1 MHANALEGVFCG
13 SVCFQ
18 WEALDLC
25 DRGTT
30 WPQPG
35 TASLEVLC
43 GGGRD
48 GACPG
53 GTWRA
58 GAGAQPWRCRVWA
71 ARGGT
76 QQPHRCAASYRPC
89 VAWGSALGEHVS
101 KRHLKERG

>member
-1 MHANALEGVFCG
+1 MHANALEGIFCG

-18 WEALDLC
+18 WEAKPTFSPRQPHLC
-25 DRGTT
+25 DPGTT

-53 GTWRA
+53 GMWRA
-58 GAGAQPWRCRVWA
+58 GAGSQPWRCGV
-71 ARGGT
+71 
-76 QQPHRCAASYRPC
+76 
-89 VAWGSALGEHVS
+89 
-101 KRHLKERG
+101 